1 MKEMGGSFV
10 IQITDLYVPLIYD
23 NQTLVCLAAERL
35 AISPESIEKIRM
47 EKRCVFKRSAQD
59 ICFKMTLFVYLF
71 SCENEEAI
79 IWNRINKSITRGEVL
94 PYQILQKSNL
104 KLPPVIIGAGPAGL
118 FAALLLAEA
127 GANPILLERGE
138 PIDDRRLRVTQ
149 FWESGLLDPDS
160 NVAFGEGGAGTFS
173 DGKLKVGKK
182 DERKRFILQT
192 FVDAGAP
199 EEILWD
205 EKPHIGT
212 DRLHIVVKK
221 IRERILSLGGQI
233 YFRAQLTDILQH
245 NHEVAGAVYME
256 NHVRREIRTNNL
268 ILAIGHSARD
278 TIEHLFTSGIQIQPK
293 PFAIGVRIE
302 HPQSLINELCY
313 GSFAGHPALG
323 SADYKMVVHL
333 PDLRNVYTFCM
344 CPGGNVVAAA
354 SEPER
359 LVTNGMSHYLRNG
372 VNANTAILVTLK
384 SSDFPQDHPLS
395 GIRFQREIESAA
407 FHSGGQNYYAPV
419 QRLEDFLAQR
429 NTKKFG
435 DLLPT
440 YKPGTRFACVESYLP
455 HPIAAA
461 LRDGIREMCAWM
473 PGYYHP
479 DALITGAETRSSSTI
494 RIIRTEN
501 LESPVLRGLY
511 PCGEGAGYAGG
522 IMSAA
527 VDGLLCAE
535 KLLAKNG

>member
-1 MKEMGGSFV
+1 M
-10 IQITDLYVPLIYD
+10 IQIADLYVPLIYD
-23 NQTLVCLAAERL
+23 NSMLLRLAAERL
-35 AISPESIEKIRM
+35 SISLESIEKISI
-47 EKRCVFKRSAQD
+47 EKRCVFKRNAQD
-59 ICFKMTLFVYLF
+59 ICFKMTLFVYLYP
-71 SCENEEAI
+71 CENEDTV
-79 IWNRINKSITRGEVL
+79 IWNRINKSITRGALL
-94 PYQILQKSNL
+94 PYQIVQKSNF

-138 PIDDRRLRVTQ
+138 PIEDRRLRVKA

-173 DGKLKVGKK
+173 DGKLKLGKK

-192 FVDAGAP
+192 FVNAGAP

-212 DRLHIVVKK
+212 DRLHIIVRKM
-221 IRERILSLGGQI
+221 RERILSLGGQI
-233 YFRAQLTDILQH
+233 HFRAQLTDILQY
-245 NHEVAGAVYME
+245 NNAVTGAVYME
-256 NHVRREIRTNNL
+256 SNVRREIRTDNL

-278 TIEHLFTSGIQIQPK
+278 TIEHLFASGIQMQPK
-293 PFAIGVRIE
+293 PFAVGVRIE

-354 SEPER
+354 SEPKR
-359 LVTNGMSHYLRNG
+359 LVTNGMSHSLRNG
-372 VNANTAILVTLK
+372 ENANSAILVTLK
-384 SSDFPQDHPLS
+384 DSDFPQDHPLS

-407 FHSGGQNYYAPV
+407 FLSGGQNYYAPV

-429 NTKKFG
+429 NTKRFG

-440 YKPGTRFACVESYLP
+440 YRPGTRFASVESYLP
-455 HPIAAA
+455 PRIADA

-479 DALITGAETRSSSTI
+479 DALITGAETRSSSTV
-494 RIIRTEN
+494 RITRMEN
-501 LESPVLRGLY
+501 LESPSLRGLY

-535 KLLAKNG
+535 IMLAKNA